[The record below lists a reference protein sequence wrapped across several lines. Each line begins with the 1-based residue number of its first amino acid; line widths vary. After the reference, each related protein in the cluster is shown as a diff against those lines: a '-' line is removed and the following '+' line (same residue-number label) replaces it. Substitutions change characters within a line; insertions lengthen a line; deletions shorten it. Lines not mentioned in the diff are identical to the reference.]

1 MNLLKAAFSVSSWTF
16 LSRIT
21 GLLRETLLLRAFG
34 AGAETDAF
42 NIAFRLPNMLRRLF
56 AEGAF
61 SQAFV
66 PILGDVRSREGDAA
80 AKLLIDHVAAALLW
94 AVGLVSLLGVL
105 GAPLL
110 VWAIGA
116 GLQSRGF
123 DEATVMTRIMFPY
136 IACMSLVAFAAA
148 ILNTWR
154 RFSIAAA
161 TPVLL
166 NVCMIASILLA
177 PSLLAPE
184 QRIYG
189 VAIGVMVGGVLQLAA
204 VWWSLNRLGKCP
216 ALFKNP
222 WTAFSYIGVKRV
234 LSQMIPA
241 LLGVSVAQISFII
254 NSQIATYLGEG
265 RVSWITAADRLLE
278 FPNAMLG
285 VALGVV
291 LTPSLTRAVSSNDQA
306 EFSGLLDWG
315 LRLTLLLA
323 LPAAVGMFMLA
334 DALTAILYHYG
345 KFSALAL
352 SQTALAVQ
360 AYALGVLGFTL
371 IKILA
376 PGFYAQQNLR
386 SPVKIAVLVLVA
398 TQIANFFLVPYLKH
412 VALALTISLGALLNA
427 GLLLWGLRK
436 TGKYAAR
443 PGWPLFFFKLL
454 LAVTVMTA
462 VLWWAAQGIDWAAL
476 QAQVWVRLLKVLGL
490 VALGAASYFAVLTL
504 LGFRLEDFRR
514 RESDQ
519 NKTELSV

>member
-1 MNLLKAAFSVSSWTF
+1 MSSWTF

-21 GLLRETLLLRAFG
+21 GVLRETLLLRAFG

-66 PILGDVRSREGDAA
+66 PILGDVRARQGDTA

-94 AVGLVSLLGVL
+94 AVGLVSLLGVI

-116 GLQSRGF
+116 GLKNRGF
-123 DEATVMTRIMFPY
+123 EEATVMTRIMFPY

-148 ILNTWR
+148 ILNTWK
-154 RFSIAAA
+154 RFSIAAV

-166 NVCMIASILLA
+166 NVCMIISILLA
-177 PSLLAPE
+177 PYLLAPQ

-189 VAIGVMVGGVLQLAA
+189 VAVGVMVGGVLQLGA
-204 VWWSLNRLGKCP
+204 VWWGLVRLGKRP

-222 WTAFSYIGVKRV
+222 HTAFSYAGVRRV
-234 LSQMIPA
+234 LSQMVPA
-241 LLGVSVAQISFII
+241 LLGVSVAQLSLVI
-254 NSQIATYLGEG
+254 NSQIASYLGEG

-278 FPNAMLG
+278 FPNALLG

-291 LTPSLTRAVSSNDQA
+291 LTPSLTRAVSSNNHA

-323 LPAAVGMFMLA
+323 MPAAVGMFLLA
-334 DALTAILYHYG
+334 EGLTAVLYHHG
-345 KFSALAL
+345 KFSTLDL

-371 IKILA
+371 VKILA

-386 SPVKIAVLVLVA
+386 SPVKIAVLVLIF
-398 TQIANFFLVPYLKH
+398 TQIGNFFLVPYLQH

-427 GLLLWGLRK
+427 TLLLWGLRK
-436 TGKYAAR
+436 TQQYAAQ
-443 PGWPLFFFKLL
+443 PGWPGFLLKLL
-454 LAVTVMTA
+454 IALSVMAIT
-462 VLWWAAQGIDWAAL
+462 LKWAEQGTDWAAL
-476 QAQVWVRLLKVLGL
+476 QSVFWWRMTKILGL
-490 VALGAASYFAVLTL
+490 VALGAASYFAVLGL
-504 LGFRLEDFRR
+504 MGFRFSDFKRH
-514 RESDQ
+514 EA
-519 NKTELSV
+519 ELT